1 MFFSTRT
8 AKKPVAN
15 YILEL
20 RKKEATF
27 RQAVARIF
35 AENNVKTAPIP
46 VVSIARN
53 LGFSVY
59 ASAFKDETISGIM
72 ADSSVPVS
80 PFQEKRV
87 IVYNR
92 EDYPL
97 QQHFT
102 VAHEIAHFV
111 LHCNTTDNF
120 YERYRRRLPGERE
133 SAIERTANAF
143 AAQLVMPD
151 DTVQDYLS
159 TLPFTTTR
167 AEIVFG
173 MTRKFFVSSETAERR
188 LFEMGY

>member
-27 RQAVARIF
+27 RQAVARIL
-35 AENNVKTAPIP
+35 AENNVKTTPIP

-59 ASAFKDETISGIM
+59 AMASKDETISGIM

-80 PFQEKRV
+80 LFQEKRV

-120 YERYRRRLPGERE
+120 YERYRRRQTGEKE
-133 SAIERTANAF
+133 PMIEKTANAF

-151 DTVQDYLS
+151 DMVRGYLS
-159 TLPFTTTR
+159 ALPFTTTR
-167 AEIVFG
+167 EEIIFG
-173 MTRKFFVSSETAERR
+173 MTQKFFVSPEVAVHRLSEI
-188 LFEMGY
+188 GY